1 MLRHELKRFYSK
13 VDGSQA
19 CKKSNLKCHTMIT
32 VQIWGDLPSRVTLR
46 SGNFTLSTLIFQLYI
61 VYLQKV
67 LWCHLNNERNY
78 LQQWTV
84 SSECNMFHCDAGEPQ
99 LLGRNYFGRQLQCRR
114 GFTLCKVQCTAFMPM
129 YALNVAFSVFLCQA
143 EYAAACPALLLFTTL
158 RHCSSSVSWKRLSG
172 KNPSEFK

>member
-1 MLRHELKRFYSK
+1 
-13 VDGSQA
+13 
-19 CKKSNLKCHTMIT
+19 
-32 VQIWGDLPSRVTLR
+32 
-46 SGNFTLSTLIFQLYI
+46 
-61 VYLQKV
+61 
-67 LWCHLNNERNY
+67 
-78 LQQWTV
+78 
-84 SSECNMFHCDAGEPQ
+84 MFHCDAGEPQ

-172 KNPSEFK
+172 KNPSEFKQSSVLRHLRNEKLFCSADMVHMDGNSDDMNNDDEDVDVADVVREAA